1 MTYKN
6 MTYKNMRSE
15 TERNL
20 LTLISDI
27 ESHTYNA
34 LLRLDTGSNI
44 NINSFTGEIEHL
56 LDAIKDY
63 SDQYQVI
70 MNTREIIEE

>member
-1 MTYKN
+1 MYSG
-6 MTYKNMRSE
+6 NMRSE

-20 LTLISDI
+20 LTLIGDI

-34 LLRLDTGSNI
+34 LLRLDSGNNI
-44 NINSFTGEIEHL
+44 NIKDFTGEIEHL
-56 LDAIKDY
+56 LDAIRDY
-63 SDQYQVI
+63 SDQYQVL

>member
-1 MTYKN
+1 MYSG
-6 MTYKNMRSE
+6 NMRSE

-34 LLRLDTGSNI
+34 LLRLDSGNNI
-44 NINSFTGEIEHL
+44 NINDFTGEVEHL
-56 LDAIKDY
+56 LDAIRDY
-63 SDQYQVI
+63 NDQYQVI
-70 MNTREIIEE
+70 MNIREIIEE

>member
-1 MTYKN
+1 MYSG
-6 MTYKNMRSE
+6 NMRSE
-15 TERNL
+15 TEHNL
-20 LTLISDI
+20 LILIRDI

-34 LLRLDTGSNI
+34 LLRLDSGSNI
-44 NINSFTGEIEHL
+44 NIKDFTGEIEHL
-56 LDAIKDY
+56 LDAIRDY

>member
-1 MTYKN
+1 MYI
-6 MTYKNMRSE
+6 KNMRSE

-34 LLRLDTGSNI
+34 VLQLDSGNNI
-44 NINSFTGEIEHL
+44 NIKDFTGEVEHL
-56 LDAIKDY
+56 LDAIRDY

-70 MNTREIIEE
+70 MNTRELIEGK

>member
-1 MTYKN
+1 
-6 MTYKNMRSE
+6 MRSE

-20 LTLISDI
+20 LTLIRDI

-34 LLRLDTGSNI
+34 LLRLDNGNNI
-44 NINSFTGEIEHL
+44 NINSFTGEVEHL
-56 LDAIKDY
+56 LDAIRDY

-70 MNTREIIEE
+70 MNTRELIEGK

>member
-1 MTYKN
+1 MYSG
-6 MTYKNMRSE
+6 NMRSE

-20 LTLISDI
+20 LILISDI

-34 LLRLDTGSNI
+34 LLQLDSGNNI
-44 NINSFTGEIEHL
+44 YIKDFTGEIEHL
-56 LDAIKDY
+56 LDAIRDY

-70 MNTREIIEE
+70 MNIREVIEE